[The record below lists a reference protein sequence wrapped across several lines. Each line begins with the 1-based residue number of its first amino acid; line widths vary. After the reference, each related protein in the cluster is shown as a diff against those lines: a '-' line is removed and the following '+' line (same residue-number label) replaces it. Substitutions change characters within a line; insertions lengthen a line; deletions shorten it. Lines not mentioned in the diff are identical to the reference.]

1 MSLAGYIDTL
11 SDQNY
16 NLQLQLRGLQTEVKL
31 LQYLMLLNVLSHGER
46 EQGQHIIGEWSEL
59 IQSVNQGVSEVH
71 SNDQGRQPVPK
82 SHLPRH

>member
-31 LQYLMLLNVLSHGER
+31 LQYLMLLSVLSHGER
-46 EQGQHIIGEWSEL
+46 GQGQHIIGEWSEL
-59 IQSVNQGVSEVH
+59 VQSVNQG
-71 SNDQGRQPVPK
+71 RK
-82 SHLPRH
+82 S